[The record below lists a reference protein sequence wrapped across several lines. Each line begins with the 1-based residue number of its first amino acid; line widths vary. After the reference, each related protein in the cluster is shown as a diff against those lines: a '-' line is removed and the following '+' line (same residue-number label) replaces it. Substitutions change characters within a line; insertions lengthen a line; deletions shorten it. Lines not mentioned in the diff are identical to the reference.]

1 MSALND
7 ETIRRVFVDLQSK
20 YISSM
25 QQANSTKQQIQIKER
40 ERKVAELT
48 RRELDSLDA
57 ATKTYKP
64 VGKMFIQSPLSDMKL
79 SFAKRISTADDDI
92 KALEKTQKYWERS
105 AADAQGNLRDI
116 LGGPRTM

>member
-7 ETIRRVFVDLQSK
+7 ETIRRVFVDLQAK

-48 RRELDSLDA
+48 RRELEALEEG
-57 ATKTYKP
+57 TKTYKP
-64 VGKMFIQSPLSDMKL
+64 VGKMFIQTPLPEMKE
-79 SFAKRISTADDDI
+79 SFVKRVGTADDEI

-105 AADAQGNLRDI
+105 ANDAQGNLRDI

>member
-25 QQANSTKQQIQIKER
+25 QQANSTKQQIQVKER

-48 RRELDSLDA
+48 RRELEALDA
-57 ATKTYKP
+57 DTKTYKP
-64 VGKMFIQSPLSDMKL
+64 VGKMFIQTPLKEMKQ
-79 SFAKRISTADDDI
+79 SFTKRVGTADDEI
-92 KALEKTQKYWERS
+92 KALEKTQKYWERA
-105 AADAQGNLRDI
+105 AADAQGNLKDI